1 LTKELIL
8 NRIKIIIYLIKNFG
22 GYMKQTQELL
32 DTGLYETFTPDRAMT
47 VADLLS
53 ELNLEGKY
61 FGILVDGKKADPAT
75 KIDVK
80 SEVVILPHSIILN

>member
-1 LTKELIL
+1 
-8 NRIKIIIYLIKNFG
+8 
-22 GYMKQTQELL
+22 MKQTQELL